1 MDTWCPRSCP
11 VQRRNRSRRDTWC
24 PRSCSTP
31 RGRWW
36 SRPRSCPE
44 PGGGP
49 GHAAPPGLPRA
60 DLLLVVSS
68 NFLLVASY
76 CPTKNSRVL
85 KKMPLFFSVL
95 AAAAALMLSPSS
107 WFLLRLL
114 QALSQCCDARC
125 SSTAPTIVT
134 GFLACI
140 CTCVD
145 FVFGIFS
152 RASFPARRL
161 LLSL

>member
-1 MDTWCPRSCP
+1 VGTGAAVTRGAPRAALR
-11 VQRRNRSRRDTWC
+11 QEA
-24 PRSCSTP
+24 
-31 RGRWW
+31 G
-36 SRPRSCPE
+36 
-44 PGGGP
+44 
-49 GHAAPPGLPRA
+49 AAPGPRA
-60 DLLLVVSS
+60 GLLLVVSGV
-68 NFLLVASY
+68 FFLVASY
-76 CPTKNSRVL
+76 CPTKNNRVL
-85 KKMPLFFSVL
+85 KKTPLFFSVL
-95 AAAAALMLSPSS
+95 TAAVALTLSSSS

-114 QALSQCCDARC
+114 QALSQCCNVRC

-152 RASFPARRL
+152 RASFSARRLLRL